1 MSAAHSAG
9 VVHGDLKPANL
20 MVNNE
25 GAVKVMDFGL
35 ARQIVSDRWHA
46 DTMVPT
52 GVTGSGLSGTPGYMS
67 PEVSRGALPTPAS
80 DVFALGL
87 IIYEMLKGQP
97 VVTGNNIFEVLRSI
111 DRFES
116 SQIVSEVSR
125 PFADILSE
133 ALANRPEQ
141 RTITMG
147 EIASRLA

>member
-1 MSAAHSAG
+1 
-9 VVHGDLKPANL
+9 
-20 MVNNE
+20 
-25 GAVKVMDFGL
+25 
-35 ARQIVSDRWHA
+35 
-46 DTMVPT
+46 
-52 GVTGSGLSGTPGYMS
+52 MS

-111 DRFES
+111 DQFEA
-116 SQIVSEVSR
+116 SQIVGEVSW

-147 EIASRLA
+147 EIESRLA